1 MYVTVRCVIHVLI
14 RFTQSGFAFPEA
26 LTEAARERTARLDM
40 SDALELS
47 ERTVSAVRFQTKLCE
62 TCICGPEIVLYLE
75 FVLVNHYF
83 WSLV

>member
-1 MYVTVRCVIHVLI
+1 MYVTVKCVIHVLI

-47 ERTVSAVRFQTKLCE
+47 ERTVSAGRFQTKLCE

-75 FVLVNHYF
+75 FALVNH
-83 WSLV
+83 